1 MQDLSAKC
9 QSRGEVS
16 AAPNEKLP
24 LLRHLRAFS
33 EGMCPEKAFFSIT
46 STFFLGGFERVQPSA
61 DAAH

>member
-9 QSRGEVS
+9 QSCGEVS

-24 LLRHLRAFS
+24 VLKHLRAFS
-33 EGMCPEKAFFSIT
+33 EGMWPGIFSIT
-46 STFFLGGFERVQPSA
+46 STFFLGGSERVQPLM